1 MAVGLKVDFLWYPI
15 GTGDFVHSFFSTICY
30 NLEGGKWGSRFPYL
44 MNNLYQGELSYKDV
58 DSAKEELTIIIKE
71 LKEFSPDRVIWDIED
86 LSKQPP
92 WGKNIS
98 PEIKNLSNYFITCDG
113 ENIFDEII
121 KAFQESKVEKQNII
135 LQSL

>member
-30 NLEGGKWGSRFPYL
+30 NLEGEKWGSRFPYL

-58 DSAKEELTIIIKE
+58 DSAKDELTIIFKE
-71 LKEFSPDRVIWDIED
+71 FKAFSPDKVVWDIED
-86 LSKQPP
+86 LSKLPP
-92 WGKNIS
+92 WGEDIS
-98 PEIKNLSNYFITCDG
+98 PEIKNLSDYFITCDG

-135 LQSL
+135 LEKL